1 MMPDDPRTV
10 RRLGLRFERRLC
22 TAIEQ
27 SNIHPHYALA
37 IMATVLGELLHSMPD
52 TDRSQCVEAICQI
65 LVTHSLHGFDA
76 AAEQAANKLRPHLDA

>member
-27 SNIHPHYALA
+27 SNIHPNFALA
-37 IMATVLGELLHSMPD
+37 IMATVLGELLNSMPEA
-52 TDRSQCVEAICQI
+52 DRSQCVEAICEI
-65 LVTHSLHGFDA
+65 ITTHGLHGFDA
-76 AAEQAANKLRPHLDA
+76 ASELTAAKLRPHLDA